1 MISILSTKI
10 PLGSFC
16 IRFALFNSARFLPCF
31 TTNDN
36 QDLFANK
43 QRKHFTASDD
53 EEKMT
58 MGSNFNMIAYHQTTS
73 LFMYSG
79 CVMHAPKNKS
89 QSNSNNNI
97 LISNR

>member
-1 MISILSTKI
+1 MISILSTKM

-16 IRFALFNSARFLPCF
+16 IHFAFFNSALFLPCF
-31 TTNDN
+31 TNDN

-79 CVMHAPKNKS
+79 CF
-89 QSNSNNNI
+89 QSS
-97 LISNR
+97 LSMCYRKV